1 MKIFAIRDEST
12 QEQKDLAYLLYY
24 KQEKQFYIELK
35 KSSKKCRAF
44 STNYSALFCA
54 FWAARKGHPPKS
66 RR

>member
-1 MKIFAIRDEST
+1 MVISSSHTALAEKVYHTAARKARKIR
-12 QEQKDLAYLLYY
+12 LGGG
-24 KQEKQFYIELK
+24 LK